1 MIQPVFMYCGTL
13 GLCWSRSV
21 KVELQALNFEVGKS
35 LVEIIKSRQ
44 WRVYYNKET
53 DSPASLCLIVSKI
66 MSVPLLKDILQK

>member
-1 MIQPVFMYCGTL
+1 MELWVSVGHVP
-13 GLCWSRSV
+13 V